1 MAQGWAT
8 GERSTGTAPQGAAP
22 VALQLAPYPVVGSDK
37 VWAVP
42 KDADGA
48 PYVTQHRF
56 VVD

>member
-1 MAQGWAT
+1 VFDVFTSDGRFRGQVV
-8 GERSTGTAPQGAAP
+8 AP